1 MKREALKLLQE
12 WKARGDRKPLI
23 LRGARQ
29 VGKTWLMKEFGSIAY
44 QNVAYVNFENN
55 QMMRSLFEADFSI
68 ERILQAVEAVTGI
81 KPEPDET
88 LIIFDEIQETPRGL
102 TALKYFCENAPQYH
116 LMSAGSLLGVA
127 LHQGSSFPVGKVD
140 FVDLYPM
147 TFPEFLLALGQ
158 DKLLK
163 LLVSKDW
170 TLISLFKEQLIDLLR
185 QYYFVGGMPEAVAS
199 YTKEKNLERVR
210 SIQKSI
216 LSAYDQDFSK
226 HAPVSEVPRIRMI
239 WNSIPAQLA
248 KENKKFVYGLIKE
261 GARAREF
268 ELAIGWLVDCGLVYK
283 IQRIKKAAMPLK
295 IYEDFS
301 AFKLYMLDCGLLG
314 AMTEAPIAMML
325 VDNKVFSEFKG
336 MFTEQ
341 YVLQQFVADH
351 SNSIYYWSS
360 ERSDGELDFVVQRQ
374 ERILPIEVKAE
385 ENLHA
390 KSLRSFVGRHPDLKG
405 LRFSMSNY
413 REEEW
418 MTNIP
423 LYATS
428 CLLFDTN
435 LY

>member
-428 CLLFDTN
+428 WLE
-435 LY
+435 

>member
-325 VDNKVFSEFKG
+325 VDNKVFSELKG

-390 KSLRSFVGRHPDLKG
+390 KSLRSFVGRHPDLIG

>member
-216 LSAYDQDFSK
+216 LLAYDQDFSK

-283 IQRIKKAAMPLK
+283 IQRIKKAAMPMK

-325 VDNKVFSEFKG
+325 VDNKVFSELKG
-336 MFTEQ
+336 MFTGQ

-428 CLLFDTN
+428 WLE
-435 LY
+435 